1 MIDGPKNVLC
11 PQYVPSIR
19 KCLLAWIH
27 ARISV
32 QPKRPQFVFLSSIC
46 NASISSGVLGM
57 FGSWASCIP
66 VDGTLFASENTG
78 WFAAGVTATI
88 APNCVGVLGIDCIGV
103 LGNGVDGN
111 GVDGN
116 GVDGNGVDGNGM

>member
-1 MIDGPKNVLC
+1 
-11 PQYVPSIR
+11 
-19 KCLLAWIH
+19 
-27 ARISV
+27 
-32 QPKRPQFVFLSSIC
+32 
-46 NASISSGVLGM
+46 M

-78 WFAAGVTATI
+78 WFAAGVTPTT
-88 APNCVGVLGIDCIGV
+88 APNCVGV

-116 GVDGNGVDGNGM
+116 GVDGNGVDGNCM